1 MHIFIETYNFFSKT
15 NLVRIQMPEVGSTP
29 ETESVFLNIT
39 PHLPPVYTGSHN
51 GQNIDH
57 NAAFITLIP

>member
-1 MHIFIETYNFFSKT
+1 
-15 NLVRIQMPEVGSTP
+15 MPEVGSTP